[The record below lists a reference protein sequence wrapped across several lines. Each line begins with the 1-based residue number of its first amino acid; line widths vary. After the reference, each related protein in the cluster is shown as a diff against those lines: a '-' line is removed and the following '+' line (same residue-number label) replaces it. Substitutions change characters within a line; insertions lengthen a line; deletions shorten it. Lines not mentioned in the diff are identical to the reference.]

1 MVQLTICKGTE
12 NNGFGRINGETIVAR
27 VATLEEAIRLGQST
41 GMYYEVLDLSSGRV
55 IDWNEVNVREDD
67 GEWFYDETEMIWK
80 KCEREEKGMEHVG
93 QFNHWE
99 YIFPNEDAFRRIAV

>member
-1 MVQLTICKGTE
+1 MVQLTICKGAE
-12 NNGFGRINGETIVAR
+12 NKGSGRTAGETVVAR

-67 GEWFYDETEMIWK
+67 EEWVYDQTEMIWK
-80 KCEREEKGMEHVG
+80 KSEPEENVIEQVS
-93 QFNHWE
+93 QLNHWE
-99 YIFPNEDAFRRIAV
+99 YTFPNEDTFRRIAV